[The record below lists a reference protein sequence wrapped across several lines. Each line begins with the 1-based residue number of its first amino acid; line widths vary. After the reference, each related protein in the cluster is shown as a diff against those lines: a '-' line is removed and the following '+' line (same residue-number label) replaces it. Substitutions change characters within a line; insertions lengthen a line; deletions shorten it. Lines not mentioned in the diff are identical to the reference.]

1 MTEMRKTVKCSNC
14 GSEASVYIT
23 SELEMKELLLAGTC
37 GKCGNSMQITYNI
50 VEKEAQSTEETPE
63 SASSSGDMVNL
74 DESLFAPEV
83 PSDTLKD
90 LMEE

>member
-1 MTEMRKTVKCSNC
+1 MAEMRKNVKCSNC
-14 GSEASVYIT
+14 GSEASVYIS

-50 VEKEAQSTEETPE
+50 VEKEAQTSETPSE
-63 SASSSGDMVNL
+63 SSESSENTVNL
-74 DESLFAPEV
+74 DDTLFKPET

>member
-1 MTEMRKTVKCSNC
+1 MAEMRKTVKCSNC
-14 GSEASVYIT
+14 GSESTVYIS

-37 GKCGNSMQITYNI
+37 GRCGNSMQITYNI
-50 VEKEAQSTEETPE
+50 VEKEAQTPPSTPE
-63 SASSSGDMVNL
+63 STESSETTVNL
-74 DESLFAPEV
+74 EESLFAPET

>member
-1 MTEMRKTVKCSNC
+1 MAEMRKTVKCSNC
-14 GSEASVYIT
+14 GSESTVYIS

-37 GKCGNSMQITYNI
+37 GRCGNSMQITYNI
-50 VEKEAQSTEETPE
+50 VEKEAQAPPTPSE
-63 SASSSGDMVNL
+63 SSESSESVVNL
-74 DESLFAPEV
+74 DDTLFTPEA